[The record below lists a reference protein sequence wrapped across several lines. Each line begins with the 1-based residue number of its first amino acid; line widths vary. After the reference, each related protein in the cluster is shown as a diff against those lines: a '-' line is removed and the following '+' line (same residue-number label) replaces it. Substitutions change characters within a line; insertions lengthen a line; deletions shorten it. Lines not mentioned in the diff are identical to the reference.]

1 MFATTAATVTTSASL
16 LGGYAAYQGATAANK
31 AAIANANSVGQE
43 SLLVQQQGIQA
54 QAKKSQEIG
63 QVEGAQEAAYA
74 SSGIDTGSGTAAT
87 VKKQTLDL
95 GKADIMT
102 IQSNTLNQM
111 NALKTQQQGYINSMQ
126 NPFLAAGSTV
136 LTDLAMGGVFKG
148 VVPGGNGTADM
159 LKKAKM
165 IGGGAINPS
174 FALTS

>member
-1 MFATTAATVTTSASL
+1 
-16 LGGYAAYQGATAANK
+16 
-31 AAIANANSVGQE
+31 
-43 SLLVQQQGIQA
+43 
-54 QAKKSQEIG
+54 
-63 QVEGAQEAAYA
+63 
-74 SSGIDTGSGTAAT
+74 
-87 VKKQTLDL
+87 
-95 GKADIMT
+95 
-102 IQSNTLNQM
+102 
-111 NALKTQQQGYINSMQ
+111 MQ